1 MKDIVVAAAIAVLS
15 SAAAYAAESKS
26 VTRDGRTVEFVECEK
41 CEMRARFAAD
51 GKHATVNVS
60 RLKDD
65 SPNKHTLQH
74 RRKQLME
81 RAFEVMEA
89 AASSEQPFWGEE
101 IVKTWR
107 SRGLPSYVVRRE
119 GRAVALV
126 KDVGE
131 AGGRVREL
139 ALYNMEDAT
148 HSFDVSFAS
157 LDLEGGVKVLDLT
170 ERAIP
175 PPSAAGVAVKVAPK
189 SARIFR
195 LSAERRVERTLFS
208 TASATSADESSV
220 VWSGVTIA
228 NGGRRTLEF
237 TCKVEADAM
246 FFVKIGESKPARV
259 EVRAIEGMASIGIGE
274 VMVAKGVWDV
284 HVYAAEGEK
293 LPAITEMRM
302 YR

>member
-1 MKDIVVAAAIAVLS
+1 MKASIVAAAIAVLS
-15 SAAAYAAESKS
+15 SAAASAAESKS

-65 SPNKHTLQH
+65 SPNKHTLQR

-107 SRGLPSYVVRRE
+107 SRGLPGYVVRRE
-119 GRAVALV
+119 GKAVALV

-139 ALYNMEDAT
+139 ALCNMEDAT

-157 LDLEGGVKVLDLT
+157 LDLEGKVNVLDLT

-195 LSAERRVERTLFS
+195 LSAEKRVERTLFS

-274 VMVAKGVWDV
+274 VTVAKGVWDV
-284 HVYAAEGEK
+284 RVYAAEGEK

>member
-1 MKDIVVAAAIAVLS
+1 MKASIVAAAIAVLS
-15 SAAAYAAESKS
+15 SAAASAAESKS

-89 AASSEQPFWGEE
+89 
-101 IVKTWR
+101 
-107 SRGLPSYVVRRE
+107 GLPSYVVRRE
-119 GRAVALV
+119 GKAVALV

-157 LDLEGGVKVLDLT
+157 LDLEGKVNVLDLT

-195 LSAERRVERTLFS
+195 LSAEKRVERTLFS

-237 TCKVEADAM
+237 TCKVDADAI
-246 FFVKIGESKPARV
+246 FFAKIGESKPARV

-274 VMVAKGVWDV
+274 VTVAKGVWDV
-284 HVYAAEGEK
+284 RVYAAEGEK
-293 LPAITEMRM
+293 LPTITEMRM

>member
-1 MKDIVVAAAIAVLS
+1 
-15 SAAAYAAESKS
+15 
-26 VTRDGRTVEFVECEK
+26 
-41 CEMRARFAAD
+41 
-51 GKHATVNVS
+51 
-60 RLKDD
+60 
-65 SPNKHTLQH
+65 
-74 RRKQLME
+74 ME

-107 SRGLPSYVVRRE
+107 SRGLPNYVVRRE

-148 HSFDVSFAS
+148 QSFDVSFAS

-195 LSAERRVERTLFS
+195 LSAEKRVERTLFS

-274 VMVAKGVWDV
+274 VTVAKGVWDV
-284 HVYAAEGEK
+284 RVYAAEGEK

>member
-1 MKDIVVAAAIAVLS
+1 
-15 SAAAYAAESKS
+15 
-26 VTRDGRTVEFVECEK
+26 
-41 CEMRARFAAD
+41 
-51 GKHATVNVS
+51 
-60 RLKDD
+60 
-65 SPNKHTLQH
+65 
-74 RRKQLME
+74 ME

-157 LDLEGGVKVLDLT
+157 LDLEGKVNVLDLT

-195 LSAERRVERTLFS
+195 LSAEKRVERTLFS

-237 TCKVEADAM
+237 TCKVDADAI
-246 FFVKIGESKPARV
+246 FFAKIGESKPARV

-274 VMVAKGVWDV
+274 VTVAKGVWDV
-284 HVYAAEGEK
+284 RVYAAEGEK

>member
-1 MKDIVVAAAIAVLS
+1 
-15 SAAAYAAESKS
+15 
-26 VTRDGRTVEFVECEK
+26 
-41 CEMRARFAAD
+41 
-51 GKHATVNVS
+51 
-60 RLKDD
+60 
-65 SPNKHTLQH
+65 
-74 RRKQLME
+74 ME
-81 RAFEVMEA
+81 RAFRVMEA
-89 AASSEQPFWGEE
+89 AAEAEQPFWGEE

-157 LDLEGGVKVLDLT
+157 LDLDGKVDVLDLT

-189 SARIFR
+189 SARVFR
-195 LSAERRVERTLFS
+195 LSAARRVERTLFS
-208 TASATSADESSV
+208 TVSATSSDDSGIL
-220 VWSGVTIA
+220 WSGVTIA

-237 TCKVEADAM
+237 TCKVEADAI

-259 EVRAIEGMASIGIGE
+259 EVRAIEGMASLGIGE

-284 HVYAAEGEK
+284 RVYPVEGEK
-293 LPAITEMRM
+293 LPTITEMRM

>member
-1 MKDIVVAAAIAVLS
+1 MKASIVAAAIAALS

-89 AASSEQPFWGEE
+89 AAEAEQPFWGEE

-126 KDVGE
+126 KDVGA

-157 LDLEGGVKVLDLT
+157 LDLEGKVNVLDLT

-195 LSAERRVERTLFS
+195 LSAEKRVERTLFS

-274 VMVAKGVWDV
+274 VTVAKGVWDV
-284 HVYAAEGEK
+284 RVYAAEGEK

>member
-1 MKDIVVAAAIAVLS
+1 MKTRIAAAAVAAMS
-15 SAAAYAAESKS
+15 FAAAFAAESKS

-51 GKHATVNVS
+51 GKHATVNIS

-65 SPNKHTLQH
+65 SPNKHTLMH
-74 RRKQLME
+74 RRKQLAE
-81 RAFEVMEA
+81 RAFRVMEA
-89 AASSEQPFWGEE
+89 AAEAEQPFWGEE

-157 LDLEGGVKVLDLT
+157 LDLEGKVDVLDLT

-189 SARIFR
+189 SARVFR

-208 TASATSADESSV
+208 TASATSSDDSGIL
-220 VWSGVTIA
+220 WSGVMIA
-228 NGGRRTLEF
+228 NGGRRPLGF

-259 EVRAIEGMASIGIGE
+259 EVRAIEGMASLGIGE

-284 HVYAAEGEK
+284 RVYPVEGEK
-293 LPAITEMRM
+293 LPTITEMRM